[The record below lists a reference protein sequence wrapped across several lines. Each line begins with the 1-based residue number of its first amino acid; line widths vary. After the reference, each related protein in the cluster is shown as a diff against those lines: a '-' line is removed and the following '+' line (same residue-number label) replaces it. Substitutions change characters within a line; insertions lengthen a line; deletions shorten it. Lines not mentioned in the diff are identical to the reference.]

1 VLPNF
6 VIVGAMKCG
15 TSSLAKWLG
24 DHPDAWVVPEKELH
38 FFNQG
43 WERGLDWYES
53 CFAAGEGHA
62 RVGEASPTYLVDL
75 ACHERIAQ
83 VLPDTPLIA
92 MVRDPVDRAYSH
104 YWHWRERMGELRS
117 FEQVVDDE
125 LAGEPGPR
133 SLLWDESRPKEYS
146 YLAPGRYLPQ
156 LQSLTTH
163 VDRARLKV
171 VVFDDLSARPDEVFR
186 DVCRFLDLDPEQV
199 PESVGRVENSFRYYY
214 PRWLWAFFVR
224 VRIGRFIPARAA
236 GALYRAM
243 VRTSDPYPPM
253 DPALRARLGAW
264 YAEDNRALGE
274 WLGHDLSGWSGA
286 AAD

>member
-43 WERGLDWYES
+43 WERGLPWYES
-53 CFAAGEGHA
+53 RFTASNGQA

-75 ACHERIAQ
+75 DCHDRMAS
-83 VLPDTPLIA
+83 VLPDARLIA

-104 YWHWRERMGELRS
+104 YWHWRERMGETRT

-125 LAGEPGPR
+125 LAGRPGADRLVWNP
-133 SLLWDESRPKEYS
+133 ERPEEYS
-146 YLAPGRYLPQ
+146 YLGPGVYLKQ
-156 LQSLTTH
+156 LQHLAS
-163 VDRARLKV
+163 RFERGQLKV
-171 VVFDDLSARPDEVFR
+171 IVFDDLSEKPDEVFR
-186 DVCRFLDLDPEQV
+186 DVCRFLELGVEQV

-243 VRTSDPYPPM
+243 VRAGDPYPPM
-253 DPALRARLGAW
+253 DPAVRARLGSW
-264 YAEDNRALGE
+264 YADDNRALGQ
-274 WLGHDLSGWSGA
+274 WLGRDLSYWSGGTGS
-286 AAD
+286 

>member
-43 WERGLDWYES
+43 WDRGLAWYES
-53 CFAAGEGHA
+53 RFTASNGQA

-75 ACHERIAQ
+75 DCHDRMAS
-83 VLPDTPLIA
+83 VLPDARLVA

-104 YWHWRERMGELRS
+104 YWHWRERMGETRT

-125 LAGEPGPR
+125 LAGKPGADRLVWNP
-133 SLLWDESRPKEYS
+133 ERPEEYS
-146 YLAPGRYLPQ
+146 YLGPGVYLKQ
-156 LQSLTTH
+156 LEHLASRFERGQ
-163 VDRARLKV
+163 LKV
-171 VVFDDLSARPDEVFR
+171 IVFDDLSEKPAEVFR
-186 DVCRFLDLDPEQV
+186 DVCRFLDLGVDQV

-236 GALYRAM
+236 GALHRAM
-243 VRTSDPYPPM
+243 VRTGDPYPPM
-253 DPALRARLGAW
+253 DPAVRARLGSW
-264 YAEDNRALGE
+264 YADDNRALGE
-274 WLGHDLSGWSGA
+274 WLGRDLSQWSGGA
-286 AAD
+286 GS